1 MPAYES
7 SGFRPPAPVAFVIVR
22 SPIGNTEVSNVP
34 MLLDSGA
41 DVSFVPRQPIAALID
56 SSQALPEY
64 EIEAFDG
71 TKSRASMVNLEIEF
85 LGKSFRG
92 QFLLLDGTHGFLGR
106 NILNKLSL
114 LFDGP
119 RLNWS
124 ENR

>member
-7 SGFRPPAPVAFVIVR
+7 SGFRPPAPVAFVVVR
-22 SPIGNTEVSNVP
+22 SPTGNAAVTSVP

-41 DVSFVPRQPIAALID
+41 DVSFVPRQPIAELID

-71 TKSRASMVNLEIEF
+71 TKSRASMVNLEVEF